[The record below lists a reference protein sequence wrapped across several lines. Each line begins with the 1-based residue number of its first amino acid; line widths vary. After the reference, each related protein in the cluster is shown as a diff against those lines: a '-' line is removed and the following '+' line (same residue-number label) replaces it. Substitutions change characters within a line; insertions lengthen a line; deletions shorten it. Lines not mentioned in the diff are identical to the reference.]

1 MHRGVWWRQDL
12 SPGPWH
18 SWAHIVFG
26 VPELARSTCDGCGGR
41 GWCPEKHVQVHMAG
55 STRTLLARSQGESF
69 LTQALLSPVMIPV
82 VAEKGA
88 LPARSHTT
96 RAFSWYLQGANW
108 QAHFL

>member
-1 MHRGVWWRQDL
+1 MN
-12 SPGPWH
+12 PGLWH
-18 SWAHIVFG
+18 SWAHTVFG
-26 VPELARSTCDGCGGR
+26 VPELARSTCDGSGGCGWR
-41 GWCPEKHVQVHMAG
+41 PEKRVQVRMSG
-55 STRTLLARSQGESF
+55 GTRTLLARSQGESF
-69 LTQALLSPVMIPV
+69 LTQALLSPGMIPV